1 MTKNKNNQPIWSSR
15 IKKNSNNLFR
25 KVGGSLD
32 IDKRLFN
39 EDISAS
45 IVHTEMLFKQKI
57 INFKI
62 KNKIVWGLNRI
73 RNEIIKKKFP
83 FDKNLEDIH
92 MNIEKRLFDLI
103 GEDAGFIHTARS
115 RNDQVI
121 TDFKIWLKKSTYEIT
136 KTLDALISTILKVA
150 DKNIKTVMPG
160 FTHLKNAQPISF
172 AHYMMAYVEMFK
184 RDKKRFKNNL
194 DALNEN
200 PLGVAALSGT
210 SFNIDRNFTTKKLNF
225 SKPTDNSIDTV
236 SDRDFV
242 LDFLY
247 ACSACSIHISRIA
260 EEFIIWNSDAYN
272 LIHLNDKIV
281 TGSSIMPQKKNPD
294 PLEYLRGKTGSS
306 FGNLFSMLTILKGLP
321 LSYFKDLQD
330 DKELVFKSYDQL
342 KISLSLLNDIF
353 KNFSVNKK
361 EMLSLANKG
370 YLTATDLA
378 DYMVRELNYPFRK
391 SYLQTAKI
399 INFAER
405 NGKSLSDLTINEI
418 NKVEPKLKSDVLKI
432 FDLNYSIN
440 SKTSHGGTSFGNI
453 EKMIRRYKKNNEK

>member
-73 RNEIIKKKFP
+73 KNEIIKKKFP

-136 KTLDALISTILKVA
+136 KTLDDLINTILKVA

-210 SFNIDRNFTTKKLNF
+210 SFNIDRNFTTKKLN
-225 SKPTDNSIDTV
+225 
-236 SDRDFV
+236 
-242 LDFLY
+242 
-247 ACSACSIHISRIA
+247 CSIHISRIA

-342 KISLSLLNDIF
+342 KISLNLLNDIF

-453 EKMIRRYKKNNEK
+453 KKMIRRYKKNNEK